1 MGKKL
6 TPETWEAIIMNRAF
20 GMSNGKSAERLET
33 STTSVQP
40 TLQAFDAVATEDW
53 AKCCNLIVT
62 YDLGIEL
69 FQWAAQ
75 KTEKTIPPVI
85 AQSYE
90 KWKEDRR
97 RKNLAAIKQKEETEA
112 KPAPPNG
119 GDEMKIMMSQLLAAQ
134 RKTNEL
140 LESLLDVVIPKYV
153 GDLKDNINVNCD
165 VINQT
170 AKSCEDK
177 LEAIKLAFRKKGL

>member
-1 MGKKL
+1 MPKQCR
-6 TPETWEAIIMNRAF
+6 IIYEHMRTKGPITSKMAADMY
-20 GMSNGKSAERLET
+20 GIQRLA
-33 STTSVQP
+33 SRISDLKQ
-40 TLQAFDAVATEDW
+40 
-53 AKCCNLIVT
+53 
-62 YDLGIEL
+62 LGIEL